1 MPDNFIDVNS
11 NNKTN
16 SDSKQVNNNNSE
28 KAADRDNKYK
38 EKVKEIRTLKMQL
51 VKVEDALKELKKQLK
66 ETKDNLKVKELELS

>member
-28 KAADRDNKYK
+28 KAADRDNKYN

-66 ETKDNLKVKELELS
+66 ETKDNLKVKVLELS

>member
-28 KAADRDNKYK
+28 KAADRDNKYN

-51 VKVEDALKELKKQLK
+51 VKVEDALKELEKQLK

>member
-28 KAADRDNKYK
+28 KAADRDNKYN